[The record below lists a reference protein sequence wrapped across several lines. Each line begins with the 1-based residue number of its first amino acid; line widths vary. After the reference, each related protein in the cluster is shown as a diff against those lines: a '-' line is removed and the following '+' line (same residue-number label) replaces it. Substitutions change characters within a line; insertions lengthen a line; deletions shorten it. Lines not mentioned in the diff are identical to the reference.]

1 MTRSYIDLFRSV
13 PFDELRDVIKD
24 LTEVNFALTDR
35 EMKIFER
42 LLIKSVNNLETWVL
56 NHWDFDKYIQVRGIT
71 NSILSFPVR

>member
-24 LTEVNFALTDR
+24 LTEVNFALTDW